1 MAAMADVTVWDILTA
16 AGATGSFAVLC
27 LLAARIWSGLPNF
40 MDRWLALKAARAAEK
55 AADWTRMR
63 DLLKDQGGE
72 IHRLSEAE
80 KQCRA
85 DYAELHGEF
94 MDLSKEVATLRG
106 EVATRVGYQ
115 IGRGEAAQDVT
126 IIESSKRLSKDK
138 P

>member
-1 MAAMADVTVWDILTA
+1 MADVTVWDILTA
-16 AGATGSFAVLC
+16 AGAAGSFGILC
-27 LLAARIWSGLPNF
+27 LLAARIWNGLPNF

-72 IHRLSEAE
+72 ISRLSDAE

-85 DYAELHGEF
+85 DYADLHDKHMELHQEYAG
-94 MDLSKEVATLRG
+94 LSRRVAEL
-106 EVATRVGYQ
+106 EGYQ
-115 IGRGEAAQDVT
+115 IGRGEAAQQVT
-126 IIESSKRLSKDK
+126 ILEATKRVEKDK